1 MKKVLTILLITGLA
15 CSLFAGGSS
24 ETKQVFDKNADVEI
38 TFWAFSKWAGV
49 DDPSAPGAQTGD
61 WERAM
66 AAKFEEM
73 HPNVTVNVEVFDLQ
87 AGPEKAAASI
97 AAGETP
103 DVIHDA
109 DVRMTKYSNAGYL
122 VAVDEYMEEEDLD
135 AFIDGTLANYAI
147 ADGKTYWLPFGTSPM
162 GMMVNKTLFE
172 KAGCA
177 DLLPQGDDR
186 TWTTDEFYEAV
197 STAIANLDGV
207 YGIPLFANTT
217 SGDIFT
223 FIWTFTH
230 GGRIVDVTTGK
241 MACNTP
247 EAKAGLT
254 YWTKLIN
261 DGLAAPGGAS
271 LKAGEVWPLFN
282 TQQVLCAPAYILNYS
297 RTVSAQKNGTA
308 DQFEVVMYAMPHAE
322 GQPTVSVG
330 STHGFGVWQ
339 NDDEAKLYWAGEFAR
354 FLASD
359 ENATAVKAIGEFSFK
374 KAASAMY
381 DNDPDPNIQFSTQL
395 MNYMVM
401 EGSVVP
407 GFSSLRNEIMPY
419 YQSLYLGEITV
430 DEFASEVEKM
440 GNDFLANYEP

>member
-1 MKKVLTILLITGLA
+1 MKKILTVLVVLCLSFCI
-15 CSLFAGGSS
+15 FANAAK
-24 ETKQVFDKNADVEI
+24 ETKETFDKNANVDI

-49 DDPSAPGAQTGD
+49 TDPSAPGAQTGD
-61 WERAM
+61 WEKAM
-66 AAKFEEM
+66 AAKFHEL

-109 DVRMTKYSNAGYL
+109 DVRMTKYSNAGYF
-122 VAVDEYMEEEDLD
+122 VPVTDYMSDADLK
-135 AFIDGTLANYAI
+135 AFNDGTLANYAI

-177 DLLPQGDDR
+177 DLLPQGEDR
-186 TWTTDEFYEAV
+186 TWTTDQFYNAVKTAV
-197 STAIANLDGV
+197 SKLNGV

-230 GGRIVDVTTGK
+230 GGRIVDVATGK
-241 MACNTP
+241 MACNTT
-247 EAKAGLT
+247 EAKAGLN

-271 LKAGEVWPLFN
+271 LKAGDVWPLFN

-297 RTVSAQKNGTA
+297 RSVTAQQNGTA
-308 DQFEVVMYAMPHAE
+308 DQFEIVMYAMPHAE

-330 STHGFGVWQ
+330 STHGFGVWV
-339 NDDEAKLYWAGEFAR
+339 NDDEAKLYWAGEFAK

-374 KAASAMY
+374 KAAADMY
-381 DNDPDPNIQFSTQL
+381 KDNTDPNIQFSTQL
-395 MNYMVM
+395 MKYMVM

-407 GFSSLRNEIMPY
+407 GFSSLRNDIMPY
-419 YQSLYLGEITV
+419 YQSLYLGETSV
-430 DEFASEVEKM
+430 DKFAADVEKM